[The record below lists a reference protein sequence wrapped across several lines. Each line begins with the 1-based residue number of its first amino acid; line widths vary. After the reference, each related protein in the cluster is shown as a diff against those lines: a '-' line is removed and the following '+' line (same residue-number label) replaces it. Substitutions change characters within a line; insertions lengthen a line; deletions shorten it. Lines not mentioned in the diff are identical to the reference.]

1 MLYALS
7 ALVLGS
13 AIAHGLAR
21 TVPDNAYLP
30 VHIIAR
36 INDDLRFENL
46 AVRANGQILATTTQ
60 PNASIYQFDPLGIL
74 PPTLVYNVP
83 NIRSAVGIAEREQDI
98 FYVASGDFDI
108 MNPANTTPASYSI
121 TKIDMRGVEVVPKG
135 GLTKAPYAQRVAS
148 LPNAALPNGIAFAR
162 PLSEQLLVA
171 DSFRGLIWNVNVC
184 TGEVGVALKDNST
197 NGSTPTGPNFTG
209 VNGIKVHK
217 GNIYYT
223 NTGRSSLYRVAV
235 DEKGQV
241 QETST
246 PTLITG
252 NLTCDDLVLDHDGT
266 AYVAGPLGVINKV
279 DPSGQQEII
288 AGTPRSNSSSL
299 VGPTAV
305 RFGRLVS
312 DRWSLYIVSNG
323 GLTQTPPLNSV
334 GLSRIDLR

>member
-1 MLYALS
+1 MRYTLS
-7 ALVLGS
+7 TLVLGA
-13 AIAHGLAR
+13 AIAHGLAK
-21 TVPDNAYLP
+21 TVPDDADLP
-30 VHIIAR
+30 VHILDR
-36 INDDLRFENL
+36 LNDGPRFENI

-74 PPTLVYNVP
+74 PPTLVYNIP
-83 NIRSAVGIAEREQDI
+83 NIRSAVGIAERGQDI

-108 MNPANTTPASYSI
+108 MNPRNTTPASYSI
-121 TKIDMRGVEVVPKG
+121 TKLDMRGVEVLPKG
-135 GLTKAPYAQRVAS
+135 GLTKPPRAQRVAS
-148 LPNAALPNGIAFAR
+148 LPNAALPNGIAFAQ
-162 PLSEQLLVA
+162 PLSEHLLVA

-184 TGEVGVALKDNST
+184 AGEVRATLKDNST
-197 NGSTPTGPNFTG
+197 NGSRPTGPNFTG
-209 VNGIKVHK
+209 INGIKVHQ

-223 NTGRSSLYRVAV
+223 NTGKSSLYREAV

-252 NLTCDDLVLDHDGT
+252 NLTCDDLVLDHYGA
-266 AYVAGPLGVINKV
+266 AYVAGPLGVITKV

-288 AGTPRSNSSSL
+288 AGRPRSNPSSL

-312 DRWSLYIVSNG
+312 DHWSLYVTTNG

-334 GLSRIDLR
+334 GLSRIDLK

>member
-13 AIAHGLAR
+13 AIAHGLAT
-21 TVPDNAYLP
+21 TVPDNADLP

-36 INDDLRFENL
+36 INDGPRFEDL

-108 MNPANTTPASYSI
+108 MNPSNTTPASYSI
-121 TKIDMRGVEVVPKG
+121 TRIDMRGVEVLPKG

-162 PLSEQLLVA
+162 PLSEHLLVA

-184 TGEVGVALKDNST
+184 TGEVGVTLKDNST
-197 NGSTPTGPNFTG
+197 TGSTPTGPNFTG
-209 VNGIKVHK
+209 VNGVKVRK

-223 NTGRSSLYRVAV
+223 NTGKSSLYRVAV

-252 NLTCDDLVLDHDGT
+252 NLTCDDLVLDRDGT
-266 AYVAGPLGVINKV
+266 AYVAGPLGVVTKV
-279 DPSGQQEII
+279 DPSGQQELSPSQPDL
-288 AGTPRSNSSSL
+288 AFRACQSRAVQSML
-299 VGPTAV
+299 VK
-305 RFGRLVS
+305 F
-312 DRWSLYIVSNG
+312 
-323 GLTQTPPLNSV
+323 
-334 GLSRIDLR
+334 